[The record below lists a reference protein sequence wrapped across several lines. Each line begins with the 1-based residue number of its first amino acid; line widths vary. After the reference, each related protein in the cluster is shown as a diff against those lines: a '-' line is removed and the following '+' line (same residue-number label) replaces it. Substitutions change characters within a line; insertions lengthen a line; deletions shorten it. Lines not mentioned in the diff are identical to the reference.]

1 MHVSANAPHIYGAQH
16 LLAAV
21 RMLAARKQID
31 VRQGADAIEA
41 KLEAACLA
49 AFRVAADAGHAHA
62 ADKLGAVLKTPLV
75 LLLTRAFF
83 NGYTSGSV
91 ALRASEDALRT
102 ARKTP
107 VVKKVTT
114 AQRQAAAWA
123 EEHAAAA
130 IKGITETTRDEIR
143 FIIARLLDQ
152 DVALTSKEARDL
164 IAQAI
169 GNKKRAQLIARTE
182 VMTALHA
189 GQRQSWK
196 DARSRG
202 DLSARV
208 KRRWITADDDVTCP
222 ICLPLDKK
230 RAPLDGTY
238 PGGIEGPPAHCN
250 CRCTEALV

>member
-1 MHVSANAPHIYGAQH
+1 MHLSQHSPHIYGAQH

-49 AFRVAADAGHAHA
+49 AFRVATDAGHAHA
-62 ADKLGAVLKTPLV
+62 ADTLGAVLQTPLV
-75 LLLTRAFF
+75 LLLTRAYYS
-83 NGYTSGSV
+83 GYTLGSV
-91 ALRASEDALRT
+91 ALKAAELRT
-102 ARKTP
+102 ARRTP
-107 VVKKVTT
+107 VVKKVTS

-123 EEHAAAA
+123 EQHAAET

-143 FIIARLLDQ
+143 FVITRLLDQ
-152 DVALTSKEARDL
+152 DVSLTSKEAHDL
-164 IAQAI
+164 IAKTI
-169 GNKKRAQLIARTE
+169 GDKKRAQLIARTE
-182 VMTALHA
+182 IMRAVHE

-196 DARSRG
+196 DAADRG

-208 KRRWITADDDVTCP
+208 RRRWITAHDEATCP

-230 RAPLDGTY
+230 RATLDGEY
-238 PGGIEGPPAHCN
+238 PGGFDGPPAHPA
-250 CRCTEALV
+250 CRCTEQIA